1 MPKGWL
7 GSAAHRAAQPTELSD
22 EPLPG
27 TKGGNAAS
35 KHEGTLQQERRRQGH
50 VPAPRAA
57 GTGTPPHPA
66 QAANSL
72 PRGCELL
79 RVTHSFLL
87 LIVPSRLNLI

>member
-27 TKGGNAAS
+27 TKGGNATS

-57 GTGTPPHPA
+57 GTGTP
-66 QAANSL
+66 L
-72 PRGCELL
+72 TPRRQQTAFHAGA
-79 RVTHSFLL
+79 SY
-87 LIVPSRLNLI
+87 SG